1 MFKCSHTLRTLAHK
15 NIHLQ
20 GKTVAVKG
28 KELYAAAKAGEI
40 RTLLLL
46 LDAKADVHY
55 TDLNVSAY
63 HACVLETWKGG
74 KYHIQTQFLFL

>member
-1 MFKCSHTLRTLAHK
+1 MYTHSYTFHILGHK
-15 NIHLQ
+15 NTHLQ
-20 GKTVAVKG
+20 GKTVAAKG

-55 TDLNVSAY
+55 TDQHVSTY
-63 HACVLETWKGG
+63 YACVWDMWEGG
-74 KYHIQTQFLFL
+74 K